1 MFPVKETSPSIALI
15 NVDFPEPIGPA
26 IMVIEEFSSLI
37 VISER
42 TASTSAAGET
52 VVMSMKIAADK
63 STRGDN
69 AVVSLG
75 VRMSLKGR
83 DESRLRCLE
92 SSRDGPR
99 RKVSMRSKE
108 AIADEYLRLSV
119 MRTKE

>member
-1 MFPVKETSPSIALI
+1 MFPVKVTSPSIALI

-42 TASTSAAGET
+42 TGSTSAAGQT
-52 VVMSMKIAADK
+52 VAMSMKIAADK
-63 STRGDN
+63 STRGDT

-83 DESRLRCLE
+83 DESRLRYLE
-92 SSRDGPR
+92 SCRDGPR

-108 AIADEYLRLSV
+108 AIADAYLRLSV
-119 MRTKE
+119 MRAKE